1 MTQHNM
7 DETRT
12 IQRIDRDQQVAPR
25 RSAGLA
31 EPTEG
36 HGKRFSRNSM
46 AKMLATGAAR
56 AGVLGLVLVVLAAVA
71 HFSPQR
77 LQAEPKTVAQP
88 LRTLAVCPT
97 WPDAETLIHAE
108 GGEGSTS
115 INGAS
120 VSMPASVKIA
130 KRVTKPVVLSGLGD
144 VQGVSVASAAQSAWM
159 STCQT
164 PGTEFALPIVDAS
177 RGRVVLYNP
186 DPNPAAVDLQLLGA
200 QGPIQAPGTRGV
212 IVPAMST
219 RELALN
225 PIVPNGALVVAG
237 STSQGRIVAVA
248 NHPAE
253 VGGVAASATAP
264 MATEVVIPG
273 PQPKGTHTLIVGN
286 PSDAETTAQVVVYGT
301 SAPFT
306 PVGTDEIDIPAKAS
320 VSIDVTTPLTDQ
332 PGALQITALDPVSAA
347 LATQTPQGT
356 VIRTGSMPER
366 SLEGFVW
373 PAAKGSLQLANPSE
387 KDITTTVSVAGKA
400 KDVLV
405 PAKSSVDTPVG
416 AGLVTVEASEPVYG
430 AMLVGATGLSWMP
443 LTPKRA
449 TPEPLQINL
458 DARTG
463 R

>member
-1 MTQHNM
+1 MTHQNM

-12 IQRIDRDQQVAPR
+12 IQRIGGDEAAAPR

-31 EPTEG
+31 EATEG
-36 HGKRFSRNSM
+36 QGKRVSRNSM
-46 AKMLATGAAR
+46 AKILATGAAR
-56 AGVLGLVLVVLAAVA
+56 AVALGLVLVVLAAIA
-71 HFSPQR
+71 HFSPQK

-97 WPDAETLIHAE
+97 WPESDTYIHAE
-108 GGEGSTS
+108 GGEGSAV

-120 VSMPASVKIA
+120 VSMPASIKA
-130 KRVTKPVVLSGLGD
+130 ARQTTKPVVLSGLGD
-144 VQGVSVASAAQSAWM
+144 IQGVSVSSAAEGAWT

-177 RGRVVLYNP
+177 RARVALFNP

-200 QGPIQAPGTRGV
+200 KGPIQAPGTRGV

-225 PIVPNGALVVAG
+225 PIVPSGSLVVAG
-237 STSQGRIVAVA
+237 STSQGRIMAVA
-248 NHPAE
+248 NHPGE
-253 VGGVAASATAP
+253 IGGVAASATAP
-264 MATEVVIPG
+264 VATEVVLPG
-273 PQPKGTHTLIVGN
+273 PQPKGSHTLIIGN
-286 PSDAETTAQVVVYGT
+286 PGDAETTAQVVVFGT

-306 PVGTDEIDIPAKAS
+306 PVGTDEIDIPAKTS
-320 VSIDVTTPLTDQ
+320 VSVDLTTPLTDQ
-332 PGALQITALDPVSAA
+332 PGALQVTALAPVSAA
-347 LATQTPQGT
+347 VATTTPKGMI
-356 VIRTGSMPER
+356 IRTGSTPDR
-366 SLEGFVW
+366 NLEGFVW
-373 PAAKGSLQLANPSE
+373 PKAKGSVDLANPSE
-387 KDITTTVSVAGKA
+387 KDITATVSVAGKA

-405 PAKSSVDTPVG
+405 PAKSSVATPVG
-416 AGLVTVEASEPVYG
+416 AGLISVKANEPLYG
-430 AMLVGATGLSWMP
+430 AMLVGTTDVTWIP

>member
-1 MTQHNM
+1 MTHPNM

-12 IQRIDRDQQVAPR
+12 IQRIDGEEAAAPR

-31 EPTEG
+31 ETTEG
-36 HGKRFSRNSM
+36 HGKRVSRNSM
-46 AKMLATGAAR
+46 AKILATGAAR
-56 AGVLGLVLVVLAAVA
+56 AVALGLVLVVLAAIA

-88 LRTLAVCPT
+88 LRTFVVCPS
-97 WPDAETLIHAE
+97 WPDADTYIHAE
-108 GGEGSTS
+108 GGEGSAL

-120 VSMPASVKIA
+120 VSMPANVKA
-130 KRVTKPVVLSGLGD
+130 ARKATKPVVLSGLGD
-144 VQGVSVASAAQSAWM
+144 IQGVSAAEGSWS

-164 PGTEFALPIVDAS
+164 PGTEFALPIADAS
-177 RGRVVLYNP
+177 RARVTLYNP
-186 DPNPAAVDLQLLGA
+186 DPNPAAVDLQLLGDE
-200 QGPIQAPGTRGV
+200 GPIQAPGTRGV

-225 PIVPNGALVVAG
+225 PIVPSGSLVVAG
-237 STSQGRIVAVA
+237 ATSQGRIMAVA

-253 VGGVAASATAP
+253 VGGAAASATTP
-264 MATEVVIPG
+264 IATEVVIPG
-273 PQPKGTHTLIVGN
+273 PQPKGKHKLIIGN
-286 PSDAETTAQVVVYGT
+286 PGDAETTAQVVVFGT

-306 PVGTDEIDIPAKAS
+306 PVGADEIDIPAKAS
-320 VSIDVTTPLTDQ
+320 VSIDITAPLTDQ
-332 PGALQITALDPVSAA
+332 PGAIQVTALAPVTAA
-347 LATQTPQGT
+347 VATQTSKGMA
-356 VIRTGSMPER
+356 IRTGSMAER
-366 SLEGFVW
+366 NLEGFVW
-373 PAAKGSLQLANPSE
+373 PKAKGSLQLANPSE
-387 KDITTTVSVAGKA
+387 QDITATVSIAGQN

-416 AGLVTVEASEPVYG
+416 AGLISVKANEPVYG
-430 AMLVGATGLSWMP
+430 AMLVGVKGASWMP